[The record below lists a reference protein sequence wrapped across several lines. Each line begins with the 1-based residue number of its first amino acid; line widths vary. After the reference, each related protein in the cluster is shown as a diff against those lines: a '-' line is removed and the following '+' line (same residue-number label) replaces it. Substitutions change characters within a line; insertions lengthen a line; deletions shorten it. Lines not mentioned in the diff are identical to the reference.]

1 MKVELWVGVAQSRWS
16 SVIWIPMKW
25 DPEGFEAKGRG
36 LEIKQYQAQ
45 RNPNPSLFKA
55 RSYQLNCLE
64 LIFFSFNSI
73 GDLFAGVPVHPPYP
87 SLRGSYGYYHG
98 LGCIDLVSRA
108 QHFYSILLE
117 VGSQGLQA
125 YYHREYQRI

>member
-1 MKVELWVGVAQSRWS
+1 
-16 SVIWIPMKW
+16 MKW

-36 LEIKQYQAQ
+36 LGKNQAQ
-45 RNPNPSLFKA
+45 RNLNPSLFKA

-87 SLRGSYGYYHG
+87 SL
-98 LGCIDLVSRA
+98 
-108 QHFYSILLE
+108 
-117 VGSQGLQA
+117 
-125 YYHREYQRI
+125 